1 MGSLPDLPCAEWRVQ
16 GGEDKSWANMMK
28 EGLELMRDADG
39 VLPTII
45 YASRTHSQLAQVM
58 SELNNSGYR

>member
-1 MGSLPDLPCAEWRVQ
+1 
-16 GGEDKSWANMMK
+16 MMK

-58 SELNNSGYR
+58 GELNNSGYR

>member
-1 MGSLPDLPCAEWRVQ
+1 MQ
-16 GGEDKSWANMMK
+16 GGEDKSWATMMK

-58 SELNNSGYR
+58 RELNNSGYR

>member
-1 MGSLPDLPCAEWRVQ
+1 MGSLPDLLCAKRRMQ
-16 GGEDKSWANMMK
+16 GGENKTWAAMMK

-58 SELNNSGYR
+58 GELNNSGYR